1 MADVFLIMKRM
12 HVFAQVDDKGI
23 KAIAPHFEEVSYKA
37 GDIIFKEHDPADYFY
52 TIDSGQ
58 VEVLLNFKT
67 SKPRRLA
74 LLSDADYFGERGLAK
89 HTTRNATVR
98 ATQDTKLWRI
108 PIDKFNALM
117 FRNPK
122 VKAALEVAIQ
132 SREYARQEK
141 FYKWLRE
148 NETVYLVT
156 LQHWIF
162 LVPLIAYPT
171 GAISFGVV
179 LSLIMFFFQLG
190 LVWQIAPWLIIVFG
204 AGWFYW
210 NWVDFHNDWYIVTSQ
225 RVIDIEKIVLMYE
238 SRAEAPLPV
247 VQNAAVQTT
256 EWGRQLGYG
265 DVTVNTFSG
274 PIKFHNIPNPQAVSD
289 LILEQVNRTRIQQ
302 KTSERNVLKNSL
314 KAAMGIQKPPA
325 PPPPPPPAPQKKPS
339 GTDVVFGWF
348 KQITFQVKEQKG
360 DTVIYRKH
368 PFVLAKELV
377 AQLGGVL
384 IILVVF
390 LLSAINLG
398 AKWFAVIDLTYTL
411 ILWSVLLISFLALV
425 ANIGYEYFDWKNDIY
440 MVTPTQV
447 FDIERKPF
455 GTEQRKSANL
465 DAVGNVAFIRPDF
478 ISYLLNYGTVTIQAG
493 PGGEMKFFNVFDP
506 LSVQQD
512 IYRRKEQ
519 RERTKADAA
528 AKARHDEYAQYFGT
542 FYEILEEERKKKDQG
557 GKSGGAT

>member
-1 MADVFLIMKRM
+1 MADAFLALKRM
-12 HVFAQVDDKGI
+12 HVFAQLDDKGV
-23 KAIAPHFEEVSYKA
+23 KAIAPHFEEVDYKA
-37 GDIIFKEHDPADYFY
+37 GDIIFNEHDSADYFY

-58 VEVLLNFKT
+58 VEVLLHLYS

-74 LLSDADYFGERGLAK
+74 FLNDADYFGERGLAK
-89 HTTRNATVR
+89 HATRNATVR
-98 ATQDTKLWRI
+98 ATKDTKLWRI
-108 PIDKFNALM
+108 SFDKFSALM
-117 FRNPK
+117 LRNPK
-122 VKAALEVAIQ
+122 VKAALDVAIQ
-132 SREYARQEK
+132 SRAYARQEK
-141 FYKWLRE
+141 FHKWLRE

-156 LQHWIF
+156 LQHRIF
-162 LVPLIAYPT
+162 LVPLIGYPT
-171 GAISFGVV
+171 VVIIFGVV
-179 LSLIMFFFQLG
+179 ISLIIFFLQLG
-190 LVWQIAPWLIIVFG
+190 LIWQIAPWLVIVGG

-225 RVIDIEKIVLMYE
+225 RVIDIDKIVLLYE
-238 SRAEAPLPV
+238 SRAEAPLAV

-265 DVTVNTFSG
+265 DVTINTFSG

-289 LILEQVNRTRIQQ
+289 LILEQINRTRVQQ
-302 KTSERNVLKNSL
+302 KTAERNVLKNSL
-314 KAAMGIQKPPA
+314 KTAMGIGKPPA
-325 PPPPPPPAPQKKPS
+325 PPPPPPAAPQKELS
-339 GTDVVFGWF
+339 VADSFFGWR

-360 DTVIYRKH
+360 DTIIYRKH
-368 PFVLAKELV
+368 PFVLIRELA

-384 IILVVF
+384 IILI
-390 LLSAINLG
+390 LLLLGAINLST
-398 AKWFAVIDLTYTL
+398 KWLAALDLNYTL
-411 ILWSVLLISFLALV
+411 ILWGLSLIPLGALAV
-425 ANIGYEYFDWKNDIY
+425 NIGYEYFDWKNDIY

-465 DAVGNVAFIRPDF
+465 DAVANVAFIRPDF

-519 RERTKADAA
+519 REK
-528 AKARHDEYAQYFGT
+528 AKAESATRARHEEYAQYFGT

>member
-1 MADVFLIMKRM
+1 MADAFLTMKRM

-23 KAIAPHFEEVSYKA
+23 KAIAPHFEEVNYKA
-37 GDIIFKEHDPADYFY
+37 GDIIFKEYDSADYFY
-52 TIDSGQ
+52 TIESGQ
-58 VEVLLNFKT
+58 VEVLLNFK
-67 SKPRRLA
+67 SGKPRRLA

-89 HTTRNATVR
+89 RTTRNATVR
-98 ATQDTKLWRI
+98 AVKDTRLWRI
-108 PIDKFNALM
+108 SVDKFNALM
-117 FRNPK
+117 LRNAS
-122 VKAALEVAIQ
+122 VKAAIDVAIQ

-141 FYKWLRE
+141 FHKWLRE

-156 LQHWIF
+156 LQHRVF
-162 LVPLIAYPT
+162 LIPLIAYP
-171 GAISFGVV
+171 SGVIIGGV
-179 LSLIMFFFQLG
+179 ILSLIFFFFQLG
-190 LVWQIAPWLIIVFG
+190 LVWQVAPLLIVLGG

-225 RVIDIEKIVLMYE
+225 RVIDIDKIVLLYE

-265 DVTVNTFSG
+265 DVTINTFSG

-302 KTSERNVLKNSL
+302 KTAERNALKNSL
-314 KAAMGIQKPPA
+314 KTAMGIEKPPT
-325 PPPPPPPAPQKKPS
+325 PPPPPPMPQRKPS
-339 GTDVVFGWF
+339 SSSLLFGWL
-348 KQITFQVKEQKG
+348 KQITLQVREQKG

-368 PFVLAKELV
+368 PFVLAQELG

-384 IILVVF
+384 IILILL
-390 LLSAINLG
+390 LLSVINLFT
-398 AKWFAVIDLTYTL
+398 KWFAVIDLNYTL
-411 ILWSVLLISFLALV
+411 ILWVVSLVPLGALAV
-425 ANIGYEYFDWKNDIY
+425 NIGYEYFDWKNDIY

-506 LSVQQD
+506 LGVQQD

-519 RERTKADAA
+519 RERTKAEAA
-528 AKARHDEYAQYFGT
+528 ARARHDEYAQYFGT

-557 GKSGGAT
+557 GPKSG

>member
-12 HVFAQVDDKGI
+12 HVFAQVDDRGI
-23 KAIAPHFEEVSYKA
+23 RAIAPHFEEVNYKA

-58 VEVLLNFKT
+58 VEILLNFNT
-67 SKPRRLA
+67 RKPRRLA
-74 LLSDADYFGERGLAK
+74 LLNDADYFGERGLAK

-98 ATQDTKLWRI
+98 ATKDTRLWRI
-108 PIDKFNALM
+108 SVDKFNALM
-117 FRNPK
+117 LRNAS
-122 VKAALEVAIQ
+122 VRAAIDVAIQ

-141 FYKWLRE
+141 FHKWLRE

-156 LQHWIF
+156 LQHRVF
-162 LVPLIAYPT
+162 LIPLIAYPT
-171 GAISFGVV
+171 GVIIGGVV
-179 LSLIMFFFQLG
+179 LSLIFFFFQFG
-190 LVWQIAPWLIIVFG
+190 LVWQVAPLLIVLGG

-225 RVIDIEKIVLMYE
+225 RVIDIDKIVLLYE

-289 LILEQVNRTRIQQ
+289 LILEQVNRTRVQQ
-302 KTSERNVLKNSL
+302 KTAERNALKNSL
-314 KAAMGIQKPPA
+314 KSALGIEKPPA
-325 PPPPPPPAPQKKPS
+325 PTPPPPPSLKPQSKPS
-339 GTDVVFGWF
+339 FLDLLFGWR
-348 KQITFQVKEQKG
+348 KQITFHVKEQKG
-360 DTVIYRKH
+360 DTIIYHKH
-368 PFVLAKELV
+368 PIVLVYELS

-384 IILVVF
+384 IILILL
-390 LLSAINLG
+390 LLSLINLLT
-398 AKWFAVIDLTYTL
+398 KWVAALDLSYTL
-411 ILWSVLLISFLALV
+411 IFWGLAILPLG
-425 ANIGYEYFDWKNDIY
+425 ALAWNIGFEYFDWKNDIY
-440 MVTPTQV
+440 MVTPTQI

-465 DAVGNVAFIRPDF
+465 DAVANVAFIRPDF

-506 LSVQQD
+506 LGVQQD

-519 RERTKADAA
+519 RERAKAEGAA
-528 AKARHDEYAQYFGT
+528 RARHDEYAQYFGA

-557 GKSGGAT
+557 GQKNG